1 MPRYVVGTVTKIL
14 ETGEGIVRMLVDAR
28 GKERSA
34 VALKAG
40 GADAETGAAGGFSAG
55 DRVVV
60 NTTAIDLDLG
70 TGGDDFVLWNLAWDG
85 FEDMGDG
92 HILKMRYTPWQFDTL
107 SIEEPRSTYHPEL
120 ADATSIGA
128 MPVVVCGLH
137 SQIAPVV
144 AVLQSREPGLNV
156 AYVMTDGGGLPL
168 AHSRLVAGLLQRD
181 LLGTTI
187 TCGHAFG
194 GLMEAVNVYSA
205 LMAAHIAEMDIA
217 VVSIG
222 PGIVGT
228 ETALGHTGMHQADA
242 ISAAGML
249 GGRPVA
255 ALRVS
260 FAEKRARHRIVSHQS
275 LTALQFTGW
284 APATVAVPGLRDGR
298 TESIRQLLDF
308 SGISERH
315 AVKVVDAS
323 ETAQALKSFDLQ
335 PTTMGRGFDDDPAFF
350 EAAGAAAIVALGL
363 VGE

>member
-14 ETGEGIVRMLVDAR
+14 GTGEGIVRMLVDAR

-40 GADAETGAAGGFSAG
+40 GVEAETGAAGVFSAG
-55 DRVVV
+55 DRVVM
-60 NTTAIDLDLG
+60 NTTATDLDLG

-85 FEDMGDG
+85 IEDMGDG

-107 SIEEPRSTYHPEL
+107 AIEESRSPYHSEL

-128 MPVVVCGLH
+128 MPVIVCGLH
-137 SQIAPVV
+137 SQIAPVF
-144 AVLQSREPGLNV
+144 AVLLSRMPDLNA

-168 AHSRLVAGLLQRD
+168 AHSRLVAGLWERE

-194 GLMEAVNVYSA
+194 GLMEAVNVYSG
-205 LMAAHIAEMDIA
+205 LMAAHIAGMDIA

-222 PGIVGT
+222 PGVVGT

-249 GGRPVA
+249 GGGPVA

-260 FAEKRARHRIVSHQS
+260 FADERERHRVVSQQS
-275 LTALQFTGW
+275 LTALKFTGW
-284 APATVAVPGLRDGR
+284 APATVAVPDLGDGR
-298 TESIRQLLDF
+298 TEEIRRLLD
-308 SGISERH
+308 SAGVSERH
-315 AVKVVDAS
+315 EVKVIDAS
-323 ETAQALKSFDLQ
+323 ETTAALKSFDLR
-335 PTTMGRGFDDDPAFF
+335 PTTMGRSFDDDPAFF
-350 EAAGAAAIVALGL
+350 EAAGAAAIAALDL
-363 VGE
+363 VDK